1 MTDTKNN
8 SWESEVRA
16 NKRFNFGSNWKQY
29 ASTIDEARLQVSE
42 NQLSEWLGD
51 DLAGNTFLDIGCGS
65 GIHSL
70 AAIKLGMDVHSF
82 DFDADSFE
90 CTQGLKEKFGIP
102 NWDIQQGSV
111 LDKNFMDSIPKH
123 DIVYSWGVLHHT
135 GSMWEAIENS
145 IAKVADN
152 GRFFIAIYNK
162 QGWKSKFWWYIKYIY
177 NKLPSGL
184 DKFYGVS
191 VGYFFHFLNIVKYT
205 LLLKPMVAIRPMLNY
220 RKHRGMNQY
229 YDTIDWMGGFPY
241 EYATYEELKTYFKEN
256 GFEFEK
262 GLAATSLECHQIV
275 FKKVS

>member
-102 NWDIQQGSV
+102 NWEIQQGSV

-152 GRFFIAIYNK
+152 GRFFIACLLYT
-162 QGWKSKFWWYIKYIY
+162 S
-177 NKLPSGL
+177 PSPR
-184 DKFYGVS
+184 DKRQS
-191 VGYFFHFLNIVKYT
+191 RM
-205 LLLKPMVAIRPMLNY
+205 PSSA
-220 RKHRGMNQY
+220 
-229 YDTIDWMGGFPY
+229 
-241 EYATYEELKTYFKEN
+241 
-256 GFEFEK
+256 
-262 GLAATSLECHQIV
+262 
-275 FKKVS
+275 